1 MNVKIRNVLF
11 VRTIRRLSYFTFYV
25 YTYNQRKQKCLVATF
40 TTCVCTTQLLAC
52 VQMNKEHRTRVYI
65 LVRFVCA
72 HTCYSYSQLSVF
84 CTVLLLTT
92 KRSEAS
98 ISFKLFLYHVHS
110 TCVELAINLP
120 YP

>member
-52 VQMNKEHRTRVYI
+52 VQMNTEHRTRVYTRTI
-65 LVRFVCA
+65 RMCTHVLQLQSVVSVL
-72 HTCYSYSQLSVF
+72 YSS
-84 CTVLLLTT
+84 
-92 KRSEAS
+92 
-98 ISFKLFLYHVHS
+98 SFNNQTIGSFH
-110 TCVELAINLP
+110 IF
-120 YP
+120 